1 MKNVLIH
8 ALFAEIRK
16 LKFTKEFNV
25 FAFQL
30 SYAKFKKCSIMTT
43 LKCLKLNIL
52 YFMQ

>member
-25 FAFQL
+25 CAFQL
-30 SYAKFKKCSIMTT
+30 SFTKFLKYSIMTT
-43 LKCLKLNIL
+43 L
-52 YFMQ
+52 